1 MDSRDLDLDK
11 RLDRLERIEEENN
24 ELLHGLTRRAR
35 IATAIG
41 IARWAII
48 ILVTLGGYYVLQQ
61 YMAKVADLYN
71 KVSDS
76 ANVIDTSQDAVKNA
90 IEDFKNM
97 F

>member
-1 MDSRDLDLDK
+1 M
-11 RLDRLERIEEENN
+11 
-24 ELLHGLTRRAR
+24 LHGLTRRAR
-35 IATAIG
+35 IATAVG

-61 YMAKVADLYN
+61 YMAKVADLYT

-76 ANVIDTSQDAVKNA
+76 ANVIDTSQDSVKKA